1 MPCTIL
7 KCFTKQGTV
16 LLSFLM
22 IILQRYPKLK
32 VAKGTRL
39 KILTP
44 KQMLQ
49 RLPIALTQVKAG
61 NNSENSLNEIR
72 QIVYSLYQSKEI
84 TTKVYNKIIK
94 SMQ

>member
-22 IILQRYPKLK
+22 IILRWYPKLK

-61 NNSENSLNEIR
+61 NNSENLLNEIR

>member
-22 IILQRYPKLK
+22 IILRWYPKLK

-84 TTKVYNKIIK
+84 TKKVYNKIIK